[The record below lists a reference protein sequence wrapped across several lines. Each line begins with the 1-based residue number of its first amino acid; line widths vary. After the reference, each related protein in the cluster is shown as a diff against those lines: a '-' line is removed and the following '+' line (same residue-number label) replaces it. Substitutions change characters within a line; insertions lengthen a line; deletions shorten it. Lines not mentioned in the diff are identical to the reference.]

1 METGK
6 KPKGI
11 MYNQFVQYYD
21 SIFPLKK
28 VQTDFVKRH
37 SIAKNRYL
45 DIGCGTGAL
54 AASLVSEFS
63 EVVAMDYSSE
73 MVEAA
78 SNRTNQVSYSQGDM
92 RSFKETVSGNFDLI
106 SCFGN
111 TLVHLSSAE
120 EIGNFFKDVKS
131 KLTDEGV
138 FLFQIVN
145 FDRVLEKRPKQLA
158 QIDNGKICF
167 TRMYHYDT
175 LPHVRFETEL
185 LIKES
190 GNVIKGEVPLF
201 GVQSEMVKKLLLEN
215 GFEDVCFYGS
225 FNDTAFDSDS
235 APLIVRAK

>member
-1 METGK
+1 
-6 KPKGI
+6 

-21 SIFPLKK
+21 SIFPLHK

-73 MVEAA
+73 MVEVA
-78 SNRTNQVSYSQGDM
+78 SKRTNQVSYSQGDM

-131 KLTDEGV
+131 KLSDGGG

-167 TRMYHYDT
+167 TRMYHCDT

-201 GVQSEMVKKLLLEN
+201 GVKSEMVKKLLLEN
-215 GFEDVCFYGS
+215 GFEVVCFYGS
-225 FNDTAFDSDS
+225 FNDAVFEGDS
-235 APLIVRAK
+235 AALIVRAK